1 MAIFQCDLRRKNY
14 GALWNN
20 LFNFFHLNYQ
30 NMFKLLKLSTLA
42 IFLLSLWSC
51 SSDKKNNVNV
61 GITVADNAPSAS
73 EGFDLEQFH
82 RLLIEE
88 GENENQWDAKFLS
101 ELVNREDI
109 NNLDLNQN
117 GYVDTIL
124 IDPFGGGDTTGFQL
138 YTKVIDYPGMENDQE
153 QTIATV
159 SVEKN
164 GETGSL
170 TVSGNEQMYGTQHHY
185 HSSGLGN
192 FFLMYWL
199 LSPRYNTGRGF
210 ANTNHTQRKTAST
223 SAYNSKKAA
232 RNAAY
237 TGKKAPTAQ
246 RPSTVKQTAVKQKTA
261 AKGIKSKLSNPTASQ
276 RSFKAQTQ
284 AKKAASG
291 FKKSTGKTTRSSGG
305 RSGGFGGK

>member
-1 MAIFQCDLRRKNY
+1 
-14 GALWNN
+14 
-20 LFNFFHLNYQ
+20 
-30 NMFKLLKLSTLA
+30 MFKLLKLSTLA
-42 IFLLSLWSC
+42 ILLLNLWSC
-51 SSDKKNNVNV
+51 SSDNKNNVNV
-61 GITVADNAPSAS
+61 GITVAENAPSAS

-88 GENENQWDAKFLS
+88 GENEEQWDAKFLS
-101 ELVNREDI
+101 DLVNREDI

-124 IDPFGGGDTTGFQL
+124 IEPFGDTNNSGFQL
-138 YTKVIDYPGMENDQE
+138 YTKVVDYPGMENDEE

-185 HSSGLGN
+185 HSSGMGN

-199 LSPRYNTGRGF
+199 LSPRYNSGRGF
-210 ANTNHTQRKTAST
+210 ANTSHTQRKTAST
-223 SAYNSKKAA
+223 SAYKSKMAS
-232 RNAAY
+232 RNTAH
-237 TGKKAPTAQ
+237 TGTKAPKAE
-246 RPSTVKQTAVKQKTA
+246 RPQSVKQTAAKQKTA

-276 RSFKAQTQ
+276 RTFQKQAQ
-284 AKKAASG
+284 AKRATSG

>member
-1 MAIFQCDLRRKNY
+1 
-14 GALWNN
+14 
-20 LFNFFHLNYQ
+20 
-30 NMFKLLKLSTLA
+30 MFKLLKLSTLA
-42 IFLLSLWSC
+42 ILLLNLWSC
-51 SSDKKNNVNV
+51 SSDNKNNVNV

-88 GENENQWDAKFLS
+88 GESEEQWDAKFLS
-101 ELVNREDI
+101 DLVNREDI

-124 IDPFGGGDTTGFQL
+124 IEPFGDSNNAGFQI
-138 YTKVIDYPGMENDQE
+138 YTKVLDYPGTENDEE
-153 QTIATV
+153 QTIAIVT
-159 SVEKN
+159 VEKT

-185 HSSGLGN
+185 HSSGMGN

-210 ANTNHTQRKTAST
+210 ANTNHTQRKTASS
-223 SAYNSKKAA
+223 SAYKSKMAA
-232 RNAAY
+232 RNAAH

-246 RPSTVKQTAVKQKTA
+246 RPSSVKQTAAKQKTA
-261 AKGIKSKLSNPTASQ
+261 AKGVKSKLSNPTASQ
-276 RSFKAQTQ
+276 RSFQAQSQ
-284 AKKAASG
+284 AKKASG

>member
-1 MAIFQCDLRRKNY
+1 
-14 GALWNN
+14 
-20 LFNFFHLNYQ
+20 
-30 NMFKLLKLSTLA
+30 MFKLLKLSTLA
-42 IFLLSLWSC
+42 ILILSLWGC
-51 SSDKKNNVNV
+51 SSDNKNNVNV
-61 GITVADNAPSAS
+61 GISVAESAPSAS

-124 IDPFGGGDTTGFQL
+124 VEPFGFSDNPGFQL
-138 YTKVIDYPGMENDQE
+138 YVKVIDYSGEQEDQE
-153 QTIATV
+153 QSICTV
-159 SVEKN
+159 VVEKT

-170 TVSGNEQMYGTQHHY
+170 TVSGNEQVYGTQHHY
-185 HSSGLGN
+185 HSSGMGN

-199 LSPRYNTGRGF
+199 LSPRYNSRAF
-210 ANTNHTQRKTAST
+210 AGNRSYNQRKTASK
-223 SAYNSKKAA
+223 SAYKSKMAS
-232 RNAAY
+232 RNAAH

-246 RPSTVKQTAVKQKTA
+246 RPQSVKQTAAKQKTA
-261 AKGIKSKLSNPTASQ
+261 AKGVKSKLSNPTASQ
-276 RSFKAQTQ
+276 RSFKAQSQ
-284 AKKAASG
+284 AKKASG

>member
-1 MAIFQCDLRRKNY
+1 
-14 GALWNN
+14 
-20 LFNFFHLNYQ
+20 
-30 NMFKLLKLSTLA
+30 MFKLLKLSTLA
-42 IFLLSLWSC
+42 ILILSLWGC
-51 SSDKKNNVNV
+51 SSDNKNNVNV
-61 GITVADNAPSAS
+61 GISVAENAPSAS

-124 IDPFGGGDTTGFQL
+124 VEPFGFSDNPGFQL
-138 YTKVIDYPGMENDQE
+138 YVKVIDYSGAQEDQE
-153 QTIATV
+153 QSICTV
-159 SVEKN
+159 VVEKT

-170 TVSGNEQMYGTQHHY
+170 TVSGNEQVYGTQHHY
-185 HSSGLGN
+185 HSSGMGN

-199 LSPRYNTGRGF
+199 LSPRYNSRAF
-210 ANTNHTQRKTAST
+210 AGTRSYNQRKTASS
-223 SAYNSKKAA
+223 SAYKSKMAS
-232 RNAAY
+232 RNAAH

-246 RPSTVKQTAVKQKTA
+246 RPQSVKQTAAKQKTA
-261 AKGIKSKLSNPTASQ
+261 AKGVKSKLSNPTASQ
-276 RSFKAQTQ
+276 RSFKAQSQ
-284 AKKAASG
+284 AKKASG